1 MPREAQQR
9 FVALDVG
16 EVSLVDS
23 PANEKEFAVVK
34 SLNLEEDMADTATEV
49 TKSGDNVETVTL
61 SEAKAANE
69 AVEKAMEHVT
79 SLVENI
85 AKLAQP
91 QPDETDDVSKAE
103 GGEAADDDVEK
114 GLTKE
119 QKEMRGQM
127 RQKLE
132 KQMAGCGM
140 KGDMLK
146 KAVDVAM
153 RTLAGQGA
161 FMPGPDTKKPMKDT
175 SKSTDGAEGD
185 GGEAAE
191 VSKSESQAIDQQAII
206 QETIKQI
213 SQGLQGAQALS
224 APDAQA
230 ALKAAVETL
239 SNLLKQVSMQDVPTG
254 AMPKNTLP
262 SNAMYGASGIKEITK
277 ALEGLKSTLGELQ
290 ETQKAL
296 SGRLEDIEKTR
307 QPDTSG
313 GNDTTPV
320 TKSKSIWRGVL

>member
-1 MPREAQQR
+1 MPREALQR

-23 PANEKEFAVVK
+23 PANEREFAVVK
-34 SLNLEEDMADTATEV
+34 SLNPEDSDMADTAEV
-49 TKSGDNVETVTL
+49 IKGDNNVETVSL
-61 SEAKAANE
+61 EVAKATND
-69 AVEKAMEHVT
+69 AVEKAMEKVT
-79 SLVENI
+79 GLVENI

-91 QPDETDDVSKAE
+91 EPEAEASNTDVAKGTDELPS
-103 GGEAADDDVEK
+103 EADIEK

-119 QKEMRGQM
+119 QKETRQQM

-146 KAVDVAM
+146 SAVDVAM

-161 FMPGPDTKKPMKDT
+161 FTPGQSAKPPVKKTAKSDGEGENTDTQ
-175 SKSTDGAEGD
+175 
-185 GGEAAE
+185 
-191 VSKSESQAIDQQAII
+191 VSKSELNPQDIV

-213 SQGLQGAQALS
+213 SQGLQGAQTLG
-224 APDAQA
+224 APDAQK

-239 SNLLKQVSMQDVPTG
+239 QSLLKQVSMQEVPTG
-254 AMPKNTLP
+254 GMPKNTLP
-262 SNAMYGASGIKEITK
+262 SNNSYGASGIKEITK
-277 ALEGLKSTLGELQ
+277 ALEGVNDALGELK
-290 ETQKAL
+290 ETQKSL
-296 SGRLEDIEKTR
+296 SERLEDIEKTR

-313 GNDTTPV
+313 GADQSNTTDTK
-320 TKSKSIWRGVL
+320 KSMWSGIL